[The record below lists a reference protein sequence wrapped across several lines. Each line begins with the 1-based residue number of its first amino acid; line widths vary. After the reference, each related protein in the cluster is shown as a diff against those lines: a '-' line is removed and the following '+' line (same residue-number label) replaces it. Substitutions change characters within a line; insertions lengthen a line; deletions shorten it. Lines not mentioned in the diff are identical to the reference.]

1 MRHDGCRFILS
12 FDGYHAWTLWQGLVA
27 LVPNIGKGQAT
38 VVLLDQKKAE
48 QVSYVARRQVL
59 RL

>member
-1 MRHDGCRFILS
+1 MKS
-12 FDGYHAWTLWQGLVA
+12 GYLLRD
-27 LVPNIGKGQAT
+27 
-38 VVLLDQKKAE
+38 VVNRVFLDQKKAE